1 MVHVRYSISFLEMSS
16 YPDESTKIR
25 PNARKQTSILK
36 IKVIKRWFFLQVA
49 FLIQYY
55 DIKRFI
61 FSTKKINLEK
71 SNFGNLCPWE
81 KGLVYTAIS
90 IVLAAV
96 VIECGLSIDSLPPPP
111 SSWPN
116 SY

>member
-1 MVHVRYSISFLEMSS
+1 MV
-16 YPDESTKIR
+16 
-25 PNARKQTSILK
+25 
-36 IKVIKRWFFLQVA
+36 FLQVA